1 MTTWSPCTTS
11 LGREALIIQDTF
23 ISGSIQLLV
32 DGTPQSHV
40 NLEDPS
46 NLFFEYIRRM
56 GSAIDEVAIPGKPI
70 SALHLGGGAY
80 TLPRYIEATRPGS
93 SQNIVE
99 IDDKLI
105 DYVRQIAPLPK
116 RSKIRVR
123 RGDAR
128 EKLSSLPSGMHGN
141 LDVIVVDVFSGSTT
155 PAHLTTVQFYEK
167 LLPFL
172 HSESLVLVNTA
183 DGQGHAFV
191 RRQMATLQLLF
202 NKVAAASDAQTLKGK
217 RFGNV
222 VLIASE
228 PKLLKQ
234 PNKNWQRIL
243 NRVAANGPHPSKVL
257 QAEELKQFIAG
268 SKPVFD
274 ENAVASPTPPD
285 NLFK

>member
-1 MTTWSPCTTS
+1 MSTWSPCTTS
-11 LGREALIIQDTF
+11 FGREALIVQDTLVP
-23 ISGSIQLLV
+23 GSIQLLV

-40 NLEDPS
+40 NLADPS

-80 TLPRYIEATRPGS
+80 TLPRYIDATRPGS

-105 DYVRQIAPLPK
+105 DYIRQIAPLPK

-128 EKLSSLPSGMHGN
+128 EKLTSLPGGMHGN

-172 HSESLVLVNTA
+172 HSGSLILVNTA
-183 DGQGHAFV
+183 DGQGQAFV
-191 RRQMATLQLLF
+191 RRQVATLQFLF

-222 VLIASE
+222 VLVASE
-228 PKLLKQ
+228 PKNLKQ
-234 PNKNWQRIL
+234 LNQNWQRIL
-243 NRVAANGPHPSKVL
+243 NRIATNGPHPSNVL
-257 QAEELKQFIAG
+257 QKDELKRFVAE

-274 ENAVASPTPPD
+274 ENAVASPTPPK